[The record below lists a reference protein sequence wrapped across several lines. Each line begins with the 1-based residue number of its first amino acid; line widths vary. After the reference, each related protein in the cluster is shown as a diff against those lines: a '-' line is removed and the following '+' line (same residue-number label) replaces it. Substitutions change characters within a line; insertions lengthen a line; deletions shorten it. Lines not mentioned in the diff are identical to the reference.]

1 MSELREIPHRN
12 GGDTSTKVELPQVH
26 LRINGEKVLPKSG
39 ESWEHVN
46 PVTGEVDATV
56 PLADAAGV
64 DDAVEHAHAAFDG
77 WRRTAPARRR
87 ELLLKLAELM
97 EQHGD
102 EIVRVGTAENGRP
115 ARSGSG
121 LAALAAEWT
130 RYYAGWADK
139 IIGEVTGSP
148 QQDGELGYTLPQP
161 YGVVALV
168 VTWNAPLMSIAMKA
182 PAALAAGNTVVIKP
196 SELTPFTGELFMD
209 LVEAAGFPP
218 GVVNLLPG
226 TADAGHRLVTHPLV
240 KKVSFTGGLPTATK
254 ILTACAETAKPV
266 VLELGGKSAN
276 IVLEDADLDAA
287 CAFNM
292 GAAFGGLA
300 GQGCGLP
307 TRMLVHESIH
317 DEVVAKVRTLVNA
330 IKVGDPA
337 DPATGYGPVVSQG
350 AVDRIMGMIERAVA
364 DGATLVVGGKRMD
377 RPGFYLEPTVLTKVD
392 PASEIA
398 QIEVFGPV
406 VAITTFATDEEAIA
420 IANSTRYGL
429 SSYVQTKDLTRAN
442 RIAAELEAGEVL
454 INGAPNL
461 AVHRPFGGI
470 GISGVGKEG
479 GRAGFEE
486 FLRVKS
492 VAIAIR

>member
-1 MSELREIPHRN
+1 MSGLQEISGRN
-12 GGDTSTKVELPQVH
+12 GSGAGAEVELPRVH
-26 LRINGEKVLPKSG
+26 LRINGEKILPKSG

-56 PLADAAGV
+56 PLADAAAV
-64 DDAVEHAHAAFDG
+64 DDAVRHAHAAYDE
-77 WRRTAPARRR
+77 WRRTRPAHRRA
-87 ELLLKLAELM
+87 LLLKLADLIERYS
-97 EQHGD
+97 D

-115 ARSGSG
+115 ARSGSA
-121 LAALAAEWT
+121 LAAQAAEWT

-139 IIGEVTGSP
+139 IIGDVTGSP

-161 YGVVALV
+161 YGVIGLV

-209 LVEAAGFPP
+209 LIEAAGFPP
-218 GVVNLLPG
+218 GVVNVIPG

-254 ILTACAETAKPV
+254 ILTDCAETAKPV

-287 CAFNM
+287 CAFTM

-307 TRMLVHESIH
+307 TRMLVHDSIH
-317 DEVVAKVRTLVNA
+317 DEVLARVRTLVNA
-330 IKVGDPA
+330 IKVGDPT

-350 AVDRIMGMIERAVA
+350 AADRIMGMIERAVA
-364 DGATLVVGGKRMD
+364 DGAIVVVGGHRMD
-377 RPGFYLEPTVLTKVD
+377 RPGYYIEPTVLTNVS
-392 PASEIA
+392 PASEI
-398 QIEVFGPV
+398 
-406 VAITTFATDEEAIA
+406 
-420 IANSTRYGL
+420 
-429 SSYVQTKDLTRAN
+429 
-442 RIAAELEAGEVL
+442 
-454 INGAPNL
+454 
-461 AVHRPFGGI
+461 
-470 GISGVGKEG
+470 
-479 GRAGFEE
+479 
-486 FLRVKS
+486 
-492 VAIAIR
+492 

>member
-1 MSELREIPHRN
+1 MSELREMSGRN
-12 GGDTSTKVELPQVH
+12 SSGPAPDVELPQVH

-39 ESWEHVN
+39 ETWEHVN
-46 PVTGEVDATV
+46 PVTGQVDATI
-56 PLADAAGV
+56 PLADGAAV
-64 DDAVEHAHAAFDG
+64 DDAVRDAHAAFDL
-77 WRRTAPARRR
+77 WRRTPPSRRR
-87 ELLLKLAELM
+87 ELLLKLADLI
-97 EQHGD
+97 EQHSE

-115 ARSGSG
+115 ARSGS
-121 LAALAAEWT
+121 ALAAQAADWT
-130 RYYAGWADK
+130 RYFAGWADK
-139 IIGEVTGSP
+139 IIGDVTGSP

-161 YGVVALV
+161 YGVIALV

-196 SELTPFTGELFMD
+196 SELTPFTGELLMD
-209 LVEAAGFPP
+209 LIEEAGFPP
-218 GVVNLLPG
+218 GVVNVLPG
-226 TADAGHRLVTHPLV
+226 TADAGNRLVTHPLV

-266 VLELGGKSAN
+266 VMELGGKSAN
-276 IVLEDADLDAA
+276 IVLEDANLDAA

-307 TRMLVHESIH
+307 TRMLVHDSIH
-317 DEVVAKVRTLVNA
+317 DEVVARVRTLVDA
-330 IKVGDPA
+330 IKVGDPT
-337 DPATGYGPVVSQG
+337 DPTTGYGPVVSQG
-350 AVDRIMGMIERAVA
+350 AADRIMGMIERAVA
-364 DGATLVVGGKRMD
+364 DGATLVVGGRRMD
-377 RPGFYLEPTVLTKVD
+377 RPGYYIEPTVLTNVD
-392 PASEIA
+392 PSSEIA

-406 VAITTFATDEEAIA
+406 VAITTFSTDEEAIE

-429 SSYVQTKDLTRAN
+429 SSYIQTKDLTRAH
-442 RIAAELEAGEVL
+442 RIASELETGEVL
-454 INGAPNL
+454 INGAPSL

-492 VAIAIR
+492 VAISIH